1 MRRGQKQ
8 GGGGGCGKRRGKG
21 GVGGGGDGGEDTD
34 VIKLIFPVAI
44 LKWPIMVEQ
53 EREIVAET

>member
-1 MRRGQKQ
+1 MGVGRGEARQ
-8 GGGGGCGKRRGKG
+8 GGGGGC
-21 GVGGGGDGGEDTD
+21 DDDGEDTD

-44 LKWPIMVEQ
+44 LKWPIMGEQ

>member
-1 MRRGQKQ
+1 MGRSEARE
-8 GGGGGCGKRRGKG
+8 
-21 GVGGGGDGGEDTD
+21 VGGGGDGGVDTD

-53 EREIVAET
+53 EREIAAET